1 MEQAVY
7 IDLTGQPAGECQRL
21 FTGERAKS
29 LRGCRVYLLLKRREL
44 LAERIDAG
52 VLLLERVNL
61 ALLRGKL
68 AVLRLQPLSES
79 LCLLGLRLQL
89 VGLLLYLAVLLLQF
103 VE

>member
-61 ALLRGKL
+61 ALLHGKL
-68 AVLRLQPLSES
+68 PILRLQPLCEFPGLFS
-79 LCLLGLRLQL
+79 LLFQL
-89 VGLLLYLAVLLLQF
+89 VDLLL
-103 VE
+103 